1 MNTIMQVKRS
11 ASGQFFIGRAR
22 VTKYLT
28 HVIERTIPEL
38 KESMKLQVLKESGV
52 QLDEIT
58 VVAYPVDKKSKTNT
72 GLVTL

>member
-1 MNTIMQVKRS
+1 
-11 ASGQFFIGRAR
+11 
-22 VTKYLT
+22 
-28 HVIERTIPEL
+28 
-38 KESMKLQVLKESGV
+38 MKLQVLKESGV